1 MPVYEYSC
9 DDCGHKFDIVATLAE
24 KEAGLKPVCPNCGGR
39 RVHQIFGRF
48 TVVGG
53 SKSEVDFD
61 EGIGDED
68 IDESEDFGEGLSDL
82 DEELGDESD
91 IGESDEFDID

>member
-24 KEAGLKPVCPNCGGR
+24 KEAGLAPVCPNCGGR
-39 RVHQIFGRF
+39 KVHQVFGRF

-53 SKSEVDFD
+53 SKGEVDFD
-61 EGIGDED
+61 EGINED
-68 IDESEDFGEGLSDL
+68 IGDNEELGEDMGGLDEDFGDEGNL
-82 DEELGDESD
+82 DEN
-91 IGESDEFDID
+91 DEFNID

>member
-24 KEAGLKPVCPNCGGR
+24 KEAGLTPVCPNCGGR
-39 RVHQIFGRF
+39 KVHQVFGRF

-53 SKSEVDFD
+53 SKGEVDFD
-61 EGIGDED
+61 EGIDEDIGDNEELGEDMGGLDEDFGDED
-68 IDESEDFGEGLSDL
+68 NL
-82 DEELGDESD
+82 DEN
-91 IGESDEFDID
+91 DEFNID